1 MPLSIRNDS
10 LEGMS
15 RLIPLGVMASD
26 WTHFLVI
33 LIGQGQKQ
41 LRSHEGDVFFSVETQ
56 FAPRFKSFQDVP
68 TIPIIPRGSSESL
81 KT

>member
-1 MPLSIRNDS
+1 
-10 LEGMS
+10 MS
-15 RLIPLGVMASD
+15 RVIPLGVMASD

-33 LIGQGQKQ
+33 LIGQDQKQ
-41 LRSHEGDVFFSVETQ
+41 LRSHEDDVFSVETQ